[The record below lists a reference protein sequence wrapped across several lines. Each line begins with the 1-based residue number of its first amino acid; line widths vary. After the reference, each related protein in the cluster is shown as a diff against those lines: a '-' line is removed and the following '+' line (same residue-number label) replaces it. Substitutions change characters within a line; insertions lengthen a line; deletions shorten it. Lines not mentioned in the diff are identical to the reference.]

1 MPANRSK
8 GNRRPS
14 WLVIAL
20 TLLVSLQVATPAW
33 AWGVLG
39 HRVIARLA
47 EKHMTPQA
55 KAAVAG
61 LLEPGESIADASL
74 WADRNRV
81 SKTAPWH
88 YVNIRLDEPE
98 YDRNRSA
105 DDPRHSCIMD
115 KINEFPLVAMD
126 KSKAVRCSG
135 RLDQA
140 VSRRLPK
147 RGDDAS
153 KNSGFAGVLF
163 RAGDLGFRT

>member
-1 MPANRSK
+1 MPVEKTRRS
-8 GNRRPS
+8 S
-14 WLVIAL
+14 WFVSLL
-20 TLLVSLQVATPAW
+20 TLLVTLQTATPAW
-33 AWGVLG
+33 AWGSLG

-55 KAAVAG
+55 KAAVAA

-74 WADRNRV
+74 RADWNRV

-115 KINEFPLVAMD
+115 KINEFPLVVMD

-135 RLDQA
+135 RPEQA
-140 VSRRLPK
+140 VSRRLPSAGMPQAK
-147 RGDDAS
+147 TRVLP
-153 KNSGFAGVLF
+153 GFCSE
-163 RAGDLGFRT
+163 LGI